1 MKRKVIKQGN
11 GTLTMTLPKK
21 WTAQMG
27 LTGESE
33 LDVEESG
40 SELIVSSSKA
50 KKGQTVEITLESNNT
65 IYIRQ
70 IIRNVYLG
78 GHDEIYVRYFDS
90 KSIKHINQAVDE
102 LIGFHVIE
110 QSDKGCLIK
119 NLSSVM
125 NEEFSVLLRKV
136 FLLNKN
142 LLEML
147 CEDLKK
153 KKLRNTDQIRGI
165 TKNIHQFGDYCR
177 RTIFKRKIF
186 DDFKAARMYVLI
198 TRLISIANTIEYLY
212 EHLSAKNKLNITKNE
227 LDLMKK
233 THAFYVLLYDTYYNK
248 KIKDIPKLSIIKGE
262 LNNKLLPELLKKKN
276 QENILLLGASQII
289 KDTARNGGILFTLKQ
304 NI

>member
-11 GTLTMTLPKK
+11 GTLTMTLPKN
-21 WTAQMG
+21 WTKQMG
-27 LTGESE
+27 LTGASE
-33 LDVEESG
+33 IDVEESG
-40 SELIVSSSKA
+40 SELIVSGSKA
-50 KKGQTVEITLESNNT
+50 KKGQTVEIILESNNS

-78 GHDEIYVRYFDS
+78 GHDELYVQFFDT
-90 KSIKHINQAVDE
+90 KSIKYINQAVDE
-102 LIGFHVIE
+102 LIGYHVIE
-110 QSDKGCLIK
+110 QSDTGCLIK

-147 CEDLKK
+147 CEDLKYNK
-153 KKLRNTDQIRGI
+153 VRNLEQVRGI

-177 RTIFKRKIF
+177 RTLFKRKMF
-186 DDFKAARMYVLI
+186 DDFKAARMYALI
-198 TRLISIANTIEYLY
+198 TRLISITNTIEYIY
-212 EHLSAKNKLNITKNE
+212 EQLSSKSKLNITKSDINF
-227 LDLMKK
+227 MKR
-233 THAFYVLLYDTYYNK
+233 THDFYVLFYDTYYSK

-276 QENILLLGASQII
+276 QENIVLLGASQII
-289 KDTARNGGILFTLKQ
+289 KDIARNGGILFTLKQ